1 MDVLFYNEIDSS
13 KVRKQFDKV
22 VNYLQNGDFAAAEVK
37 KMQNTGFYRA
47 KLDYENRL
55 LFKFAKYNEK
65 VYLLL
70 LEVILNHDYS
80 KSRFLRG
87 AEIDESNFLLISSDK
102 QIEQHEN
109 QFISYVNPKVQH
121 FHLLDKYISFDDD
134 QQLLFSLH
142 LPLIVIGSAGSGKT
156 VLTLEKIKSLK
167 GKILYITLS
176 PFLIENSVR
185 LYYSSGYENE
195 NQEVDFLSY
204 KEFIESI
211 KVPEGKEMDYKMF
224 ERWFN
229 CFRHTVKIKDSH
241 KLFEEFR
248 GVITGTDIEKEY
260 FSNDDYINLGVRQ
273 SVFLAHDREQVYS
286 LFEKYLAHLN
296 ENHFFDINIISHR
309 FLELCKPVYDFIVID
324 EVQDFTNIQL
334 YLILKSLKN
343 PSKFIL
349 CGDSN
354 QMVHPNFFSWSKIKT
369 MFYKNDIKGNEIR
382 FLRTNYRNSPE
393 VTDIANSLL
402 KIKNLRFGSID
413 KESTFLVNAVGSI
426 KGKVVF
432 LDNTNA
438 VKNDLNQ
445 KTREST
451 KFAIIVMRSEDKQEA
466 KQYFKTPLVFS
477 VQEAKGLEYENI
489 ILIDFISNNERDF
502 NEITDGIQ
510 REHLESDELIY
521 SRGKDKTD
529 KSLDVYKFYINSFY
543 VAITRAITNLY
554 IIEKSSKH
562 RIFHLLGLKESKQ
575 NVDIQKQVSNSDEW
589 KKEARKLEKQGKT
602 EQAEEIRQNILG
614 TKTPEWQVL
623 TYEKVETL
631 EKEALD
637 PENFNKKAKDKLFD
651 YALVYDD
658 VNIMRKLSQLN
669 YRKAENYELERNS
682 IFRRY
687 YQYYKSDDVKIIIQ
701 QVNKYGV
708 DFRDVFNL
716 TPLHAAAQA
725 GAIKIINMLL
735 EIGANP
741 ELIDNRGRN
750 PFQIAINHAFLSPVF
765 ISAFGKIY
773 SLLIT
778 DNIKL
783 KVDEQLVKIDNHK
796 FEYLLLCLFI
806 AIQSSAIDKKVNLL
820 GLAGVIVDDFLDMIQ
835 KFPEIVLPDY
845 RKERTY
851 ILANLAKNEMQ
862 SGNPYNKKLFK
873 RISRGNY
880 MLNPDISILTED
892 EWKNVY
898 DLMHISKPPS
908 EEEIKQ
914 KAEINFQ
921 KIMEDIKQRYPKMY
935 EQTIPKQKNI
945 PEIFRIKTV
954 DKKAKAVKTENNKN
968 VKPAKTDD
976 SQIEFDFSG

>member
-1 MDVLFYNEIDSS
+1 MDILFYNEIDSS
-13 KVRKQFDKV
+13 KVRKQFDKT

-55 LFKFAKYNEK
+55 LFRFAKYNDK

-87 AEIDESNFLLISSDK
+87 AEINENNFQLISSDK
-102 QIEQHEN
+102 QIEQIEN
-109 QFISYVNPKVQH
+109 QFISYINPKVQH
-121 FHLLDKYISFDDD
+121 FHILDKYISFDDD

-185 LYYSSGYENE
+185 LYYSDGYENE

-204 KEFIESI
+204 KEFVESI

-224 ERWFN
+224 ERWFT
-229 CFRHTVKIKDSH
+229 CFRHTVKIKDTH

-248 GVITGTDIEKEY
+248 GVITGTDIEKEF
-260 FSNDDYINLGVRQ
+260 FSKDEYINLGVRQ
-273 SVFLAHDREQVYS
+273 SVFLAHDREQVYF

-343 PSKFIL
+343 QSQFIL

-369 MFYKNDIKGNEIR
+369 MFYKNAIKSNDIR

-402 KIKNLRFGSID
+402 KIKNSRFGSID
-413 KESTFLVNAVGSI
+413 KESTFLVNAVGSNN
-426 KGKVVF
+426 GKVVF

-438 VKNDLNQ
+438 VKTDLNQ

-466 KQYFKTPLVFS
+466 KQYFKTPLIFS

-489 ILIDFISNNERDF
+489 ILIDFISNNEKDF

-510 REHLESDELIY
+510 CEHLESDELIY

-529 KSLDVYKFYINSFY
+529 KSIDVYKFYVNSFY

-562 RIFHLLGLKESKQ
+562 RIFQLLGLKESKQ
-575 NVDIQKQVSNSDEW
+575 HIDIQKQVSNSDDW

-602 EQAEEIRQNILG
+602 EQADEIRQNVLG
-614 TKTPEWQVL
+614 TKTPEWKVL

-631 EKEALD
+631 KKEAFD
-637 PENFNKKAKDKLFD
+637 PENFNKKLKDKLFD

-658 VNIMRKLSQLN
+658 AGIMRELSRLN
-669 YRKAENYELERNS
+669 YRKAENYEIERNS

-687 YQYYKSDDVKIIIQ
+687 YQYYKSDDVKMIIQ
-701 QVNKYGV
+701 QVNNYGV

-716 TPLHAAAQA
+716 TPLHAAAQS
-725 GAIKIINMLL
+725 GAVKIINTLL
-735 EIGANP
+735 EIGANT

-750 PFQIAINHAFLSPVF
+750 PFQIAMNHAFINPIF
-765 ISAFGKIY
+765 ISDFCKIF

-783 KVDEQLVKIDNHK
+783 RVDEQLVKIDNHK
-796 FEYLLLCLFI
+796 FEYLLLCIFI
-806 AIQSSAIDKKVNLL
+806 AIQSSAVNRK
-820 GLAGVIVDDFLDMIQ
+820 AYYFRSTGVVVDDFLEIIQ
-835 KFPEIVLPDY
+835 KFPENILPHF

-851 ILANLAKNEMQ
+851 ILANLAKNEME

-873 RISRGNY
+873 RQSRGNY
-880 MLNPDISILTED
+880 LLNPLLSILIED

-898 DLMHISKPPS
+898 DLLHISEPTKEMDIVKKKDFKS
-908 EEEIKQ
+908 AVGNKHD
-914 KAEINFQ
+914 
-921 KIMEDIKQRYPKMY
+921 KIIEDFKWKYP
-935 EQTIPKQKNI
+935 
-945 PEIFRIKTV
+945 
-954 DKKAKAVKTENNKN
+954 
-968 VKPAKTDD
+968 
-976 SQIEFDFSG
+976 

>member
-13 KVRKQFDKV
+13 KVRKQFDKT
-22 VNYLQNGDFAAAEVK
+22 VNYLKEGDFAAAEVK

-55 LFKFAKYNEK
+55 LFKFAKYNDK
-65 VYLLL
+65 IFLLL

-87 AEIDESNFLLISSDK
+87 AEIDENKFRIILSPLQPDDK
-102 QIEQHEN
+102 EIKL
-109 QFISYVNPKVQH
+109 SYINPNVQH
-121 FHLLDKYISFDDD
+121 FHILDKYISFDDE
-134 QQLLFSLH
+134 QQMLFNLH

-176 PFLIENSVR
+176 SFLIENSLR
-185 LYYSSGYENE
+185 LYYSDGYENE
-195 NQEVDFLSY
+195 EQEIDFLSY

-224 ERWFN
+224 ERWFT
-229 CFRHTVKIKDSH
+229 CFRQTVKIKDTH

-260 FSNDDYINLGVRQ
+260 LSMEDYINLGVKQ
-273 SVFLAHDREQVYS
+273 SVFLAHEREQVYF
-286 LFEKYLAHLN
+286 LFEKYLIHLK
-296 ENHFFDINIISHR
+296 ENIFFDINIISHR
-309 FLELCKPVYDFIVID
+309 FLELCKPVYDYIVID

-343 PSKFIL
+343 SSHFIL

-354 QMVHPNFFSWSKIKT
+354 QLVHPNFFSWSKIKT
-369 MFYKNDIKGNEIR
+369 MFYKNDIIRNEIK

-432 LDNTNA
+432 LDNTSA
-438 VKNDLNQ
+438 VKNDLNH
-445 KTREST
+445 KTGEST
-451 KFAIIVMRSEDKQEA
+451 KFAIIVMRSEDKHEV
-466 KQYFKTPLVFS
+466 KQHFKTPLVFS

-489 ILIDFISNNERDF
+489 ILIDFISKNEKDF

-510 REHLESDELIY
+510 HEHIESDELIY
-521 SRGKDKTD
+521 SRGRDKSD

-554 IIEKSSKH
+554 IVEKSSKH
-562 RIFHLLGLKESKQ
+562 RIFNLLGLKESKQ
-575 NVDIQKQVSNSDEW
+575 NVDIQKEVSNSDEW

-602 EQAEEIRQNILG
+602 EQADEIRQNILG
-614 TKTPEWQVL
+614 TKTPDWQVL
-623 TYEKVETL
+623 TNEKVEAL
-631 EKEALD
+631 KKEAFD

-651 YALVYDD
+651 YALIYDD
-658 VNIMRKLSQLN
+658 RVIMKELSGLN
-669 YRKAENYELERNS
+669 YRKADKFEQERNS

-687 YQYYKSDDVKIIIQ
+687 YQYYKSDDVKMIMQ
-701 QVNKYGV
+701 HVNKYGV
-708 DFRDVFNL
+708 DFRDIFNL

-725 GAIKIINMLL
+725 GALKIINTLL
-735 EIGANP
+735 EIGANS

-750 PFQIAINHAFLSPVF
+750 PFQIAMNHAFFNHAF
-765 ISAFGKIY
+765 IRDLDKIY
-773 SLLIT
+773 HLLIT
-778 DNIKL
+778 ANIKIRI
-783 KVDEQLVKIDNHK
+783 DEQLIKIDNHK
-796 FEYLLLCLFI
+796 FEYLLLCIFI
-806 AIQSSAIDKKVNLL
+806 AIQSAAVNRKLKYSEQ
-820 GLAGVIVDDFLDMIQ
+820 AGVVVNDFLDGIQ
-835 KFPEIVLPDY
+835 QFPDNILPPY

-851 ILANLAKNEMQ
+851 ILAILAKNEVE
-862 SGNPYNKKLFK
+862 SCNPYNRKIFK
-873 RISRGNY
+873 RQSRGNY
-880 MLNPDISILTED
+880 LLNPNMSIQVETD
-892 EWKNVY
+892 WKNIY
-898 DLMHISKPPS
+898 ELMHISEPTK
-908 EEEIKQ
+908 ERDYTNNRNLIKEKKVNNNDIIDNIQ
-914 KAEINFQ
+914 K
-921 KIMEDIKQRYPKMY
+921 KYPDFY
-935 EQTIPKQKNI
+935 KNI
-945 PEIFRIKTV
+945 IHKQNKNPFFNII
-954 DKKAKAVKTENNKN
+954 DNKAKPVKTKKNMELKPIQKDNNQ
-968 VKPAKTDD
+968 TEL
-976 SQIEFDFSG
+976 EF